1 MQEWP
6 LVVAGLCPPRPPTE
20 APERALKAEKGQ
32 KHRPH
37 CLTTMTGKGG
47 GAEEAGNSGEEFIT
61 RNVISSSETGRPK
74 TTLRNF
80 LKQPIHI
87 THNPSST
94 S

>member
-47 GAEEAGNSGEEFIT
+47 GAEEAGNSGEVFIT
-61 RNVISSSETGRPK
+61 TVERD
-74 TTLRNF
+74 F
-80 LKQPIHI
+80 KQ
-87 THNPSST
+87 
-94 S
+94 